1 MNDIIIFNMTVL
13 DLIVF
18 ITLVVLYVGGQHYYT
33 RRTIIEYKTE
43 ILREVL
49 GKMNS
54 SYLDKNTK
62 FYVSA
67 KREPLDSYKSSE
79 VKLKESKPLSAV
91 EANKLK
97 HESVTQAEI
106 DTLLKPVFDKIVKA
120 SENGDSEIFLSGSG
134 WYHCKNEQY
143 KTATQQLTALGY
155 SVWRDDNG
163 FGVRVKW

>member
-1 MNDIIIFNMTVL
+1 MEDIIIFNMTIS
-13 DLIVF
+13 DLFIF
-18 ITLVVLYVGGQHYYT
+18 ITLVVLYFGGQHYYT

-49 GKMNS
+49 DKLNS
-54 SYLDKNTK
+54 SYSDKRTSL
-62 FYVSA
+62 YATA
-67 KREPLDSYKSSE
+67 KKEVLGNYKLSE
-79 VKLKESKPLSAV
+79 VEHDGIKPLSAV

-143 KTATQQLTALGY
+143 KTATHQLTALGY

>member
-1 MNDIIIFNMTVL
+1 MSGTVFLHSLGMLLNLLLFLSIGFLTYLVILDILL
-13 DLIVF
+13 D
-18 ITLVVLYVGGQHYYT
+18 
-33 RRTIIEYKTE
+33 YKIAFLKDT
-43 ILREVL
+43 L
-49 GKMNS
+49 GKLENIG
-54 SYLDKNTK
+54 KGG
-62 FYVSA
+62 F
-67 KREPLDSYKSSE
+67 EPLE
-79 VKLKESKPLSAV
+79 VSPDGIKPLSAV